1 MEKLIELEERSRRNN
16 LRINGVEEIPNKTWE
31 ICEKKVQ
38 DIVENEL
45 GITTEIKFDRC
56 HHTGKYKKESV
67 QAKNNY
73 L

>member
-16 LRINGVEEIPNKTWE
+16 LRINGVEQIPNKTWE

-56 HHTGKYKKESV
+56 HHTGKSKKESV
-67 QAKNNY
+67 QTKNNY

>member
-1 MEKLIELEERSRRNN
+1 MEKLIELEERSRQNN

-31 ICEKKVQ
+31 ICKKKVQ

-45 GITTEIKFDRC
+45 GITTEINFDRC
-56 HHTGKYKKESV
+56 HRTGKSKKESV